1 MWLDSFG
8 VMAING
14 LFSWLAS
21 FRVRVYF
28 VNLFLW
34 QPYHNLF
41 LNKMEHNDIQNIEEA
56 KNRLK
61 DFEIPKKERLMKLKL
76 IQKLIENTD
85 ENNLND
91 NLKAI
96 SKMLKKYITLMC
108 LIY

>member
-1 MWLDSFG
+1 
-8 VMAING
+8 
-14 LFSWLAS
+14 
-21 FRVRVYF
+21 
-28 VNLFLW
+28 
-34 QPYHNLF
+34 
-41 LNKMEHNDIQNIEEA
+41 MEYNNVENIQNV

-96 SKMLKKYITLMC
+96 TKMLTDVKK
-108 LIY
+108 IYYFNVNDLLK